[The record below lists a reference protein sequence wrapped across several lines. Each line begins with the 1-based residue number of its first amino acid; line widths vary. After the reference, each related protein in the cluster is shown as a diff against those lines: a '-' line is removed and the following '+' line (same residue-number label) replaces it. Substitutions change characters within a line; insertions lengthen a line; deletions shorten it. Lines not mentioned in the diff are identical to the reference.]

1 MISDRSI
8 GALLSGG
15 IDSSTIAALMQKNSL
30 KKLKHFLSASMIKNL
45 MRPSMLV

>member
-15 IDSSTIAALMQKNSL
+15 IDSSTIAALIKKTL